1 LTKTVQS
8 TASNHVASPP
18 LQLRRY
24 TQPFPLNVR
33 RTTHPTIRCWGERR
47 RKASNTAVTGMRP
60 NGPVMDDGSAVETV
74 CGFRFAKRVFQ
85 TRWAC
90 VEAVQAK
97 YRRRQDPTVR
107 QRQRDSPAMVDGA
120 MESYNTCRL
129 ELNRETVAEGGTK
142 RLMLPCV
149 FQAAA
154 LGRRRP
160 IG

>member
-1 LTKTVQS
+1 
-8 TASNHVASPP
+8 
-18 LQLRRY
+18 
-24 TQPFPLNVR
+24 
-33 RTTHPTIRCWGERR
+33 
-47 RKASNTAVTGMRP
+47 MRP
-60 NGPVMDDGSAVETV
+60 NGPVMNDGSGVETV

-90 VEAVQAK
+90 AEGVQAK

-107 QRQRDSPAMVDGA
+107 QRQRDSPAMVDDA

-129 ELNRETVAEGGTK
+129 ELNRETVAEGRTK
-142 RLMLPCV
+142 RLRLPCV